1 MASLEETRSSHGR
14 RSLSDQLASA
24 LEGYG
29 QVFANARA
37 YVCYAGVFVEGVLIF
52 GLLPYIATLLTAR
65 GAGGSFEAGM
75 VLAGMAIG
83 GLVYTQIVARLIG
96 RMGGVANLIRVG
108 GVFLS
113 IGFAGVALQGSWGV
127 EMAAFAL
134 LGFGFYSIH
143 NSLQT
148 QATELAPGHRG
159 ASVALHAFFFFL
171 GQSAGPIVYAVALEA
186 VPVWELLSA
195 VALVAFLLSL
205 LLAHALRR

>member
-1 MASLEETRSSHGR
+1 
-14 RSLSDQLASA
+14 
-24 LEGYG
+24 
-29 QVFANARA
+29 
-37 YVCYAGVFVEGVLIF
+37 
-52 GLLPYIATLLTAR
+52 
-65 GAGGSFEAGM
+65 M

-96 RMGGVANLIRVG
+96 RMGGIANLIRVG

-159 ASVALHAFFFFL
+159 ASVALARE
-171 GQSAGPIVYAVALEA
+171 GGAAGALELHIVALTVRRQEFPQQNGA
-186 VPVWELLSA
+186 PVPQLRVPAAE
-195 VALVAFLLSL
+195 LVAGIDRGDGTGAIGYVVSGC
-205 LLAHALRR
+205 